1 MTLGR
6 DRFAH
11 REGWL
16 CAWHDT
22 ASDVVGHGEAA
33 PAYWIGEDGI
43 DAIEEEFS
51 SLPADGRELA
61 AALDAGELRASAAL
75 YGALDTALLDLRGR
89 LQGVPLW
96 RLLGGS
102 RDAEGHEEIA
112 ALITA
117 GERDA
122 VHSEVAARVRE
133 GFRVVKLKVGGDVR
147 GDIERVAAARDA
159 GEGRI
164 LLRLDANRS
173 WEMTEAVE
181 VLAAV
186 AAPDIEYVEEPLRT
200 RDPVALA
207 RFRARVGV
215 PIAMD
220 ESVSDEAALTRV
232 VECGGCDTLVIKLA
246 RVGGPRKAVELAR
259 QARRLGV
266 RVAVTDSIETSV
278 GRAAALHVA
287 AALPAPRQAVGL
299 GGALLLDGEPT
310 GVDAVPATSRLVPCG
325 PGIAVRAA

>member
-1 MTLGR
+1 M
-6 DRFAH
+6 
-11 REGWL
+11 
-16 CAWHDT
+16 
-22 ASDVVGHGEAA
+22 VGYGEAA

-43 DAIEEEFS
+43 DAIEAELS

-61 AALDAGELRASAAL
+61 AALDSGALPVSAAL
-75 YGALDTALLDLRGR
+75 FGALDTALLDLRSR
-89 LQGVPLW
+89 LQHVPLW
-96 RLLGGS
+96 QLLGGT
-102 RDAEGHEEIA
+102 RDPEGYEEIA
-112 ALITA
+112 ALIA
-117 GERDA
+117 ASDHESVQR
-122 VHSEVAARVRE
+122 EVAERVRE
-133 GFRVVKLKVGGDVR
+133 GFRVIKLKVGSDVK
-147 GDIERVAAARDA
+147 GDIERVAVARDA

-173 WEMTEAVE
+173 WELSDAVE

-200 RDPVALA
+200 HDPVALA

-232 VECGGCDTLVIKLA
+232 VECGGCDALVIKLA

-278 GRAAALHVA
+278 GRAAAVHVA
-287 AALPAPRQAVGL
+287 AALSAPRQAVGL
-299 GGALLLDGEPT
+299 GGALLLKDEPI
-310 GVDAVPATSRLVPCG
+310 GVLLAPATSRLVPCG
-325 PGIAVRAA
+325 PGLEVRTV